1 MKVVPLSEAKARL
14 SHYGRLCRKEPVV
27 ITVNGVPAFQLV
39 PLDED
44 DDLIDQ
50 LLEHNP
56 RFRQLLEARL
66 SERSISIEEAK
77 RRL

>member
-1 MKVVPLSEAKARL
+1 MKVIPLSKAKARL
-14 SHYGRLCRKEPVV
+14 SHYARLCRKETV
-27 ITVNGVPAFQLV
+27 IVTVNGFPAFEMV

-56 RFRQLLEARL
+56 EFVEMLQARQREKTIPAREAL
-66 SERSISIEEAK
+66 K
-77 RRL
+77 RI